1 MLKHLSLQIYV
12 SALGTVKLQQEQVLI
27 FRQILEPHLKLTV
40 MPLLL
45 LHLTIIKKII
55 IVWNV

>member
-1 MLKHLSLQIYV
+1 MLKHLFLQIYV
-12 SALGTVKLQQEQVLI
+12 SALGTAKLQQEQVLI
-27 FRQILEPHLKLTV
+27 FRQILERHLKLTA
-40 MPLLL
+40 MPLLH